1 MYGYAQHRTPTD
13 ELLEIMAGEL
23 QRERLDLIE
32 RIKKQD
38 QSALTEFYDAY
49 GGFVYNMAMH
59 VLRNEAAAEEVTQD
73 IFFQIWRKPDSWDPD
88 KGRLSSWL
96 LAATRYKAIDRLRRE
111 ERRPIR
117 QSIALDDLAHL
128 LASHDSVGDED
139 SARILRELLKE
150 LPAEQRQ
157 VINLA
162 FFRGLTHTE
171 IAEQL
176 NLPLGTVKGRAR
188 LALEKLR
195 DGWQSAAGDLK

>member
-1 MYGYAQHRTPTD
+1 MVS
-13 ELLEIMAGEL
+13 EL
-23 QRERLDLIE
+23 QRERIDLIE
-32 RIKKQD
+32 RIRKQD
-38 QSALTEFYDAY
+38 ESALTELYEAY

-59 VLRNEAAAEEVTQD
+59 VLRNETAAEEVTQD
-73 IFFQIWRKPDSWDPD
+73 IFFQIWRKPDSWNPE

-96 LAATRYKAIDRLRRE
+96 LAATRYRAIDRLRRE

-128 LASHDSVGDED
+128 LASHDTVGDARQD
-139 SARILRELLKE
+139 SGRLLRDLLKD

-162 FFRGLTHTE
+162 FFRGMTHAE
-171 IAEQL
+171 IAGQL
-176 NLPLGTVKGRAR
+176 NLPLGTVKGRVR

-195 DGWQSAAGDLK
+195 DGWQAAVDDLK

>member
-1 MYGYAQHRTPTD
+1 MV
-13 ELLEIMAGEL
+13 GEL
-23 QRERLDLIE
+23 QRERIDLIE
-32 RIKKQD
+32 RIKMQD
-38 QSALTEFYDAY
+38 QAALTELYEAY

-96 LAATRYKAIDRLRRE
+96 LAATRYKSIDRLRRE

-117 QSIALDDLAHL
+117 QSISLDDLAHL
-128 LASHDSVGDED
+128 LTSHETVGEED
-139 SARILRELLKE
+139 SGRLLRELLKE

-162 FFRGLTHTE
+162 FFRGMTHGE
-171 IAEQL
+171 IAEHLQ
-176 NLPLGTVKGRAR
+176 LPLGTVKGRVR

-195 DGWQSAAGDLK
+195 DGWQAAGNDLN

>member
-1 MYGYAQHRTPTD
+1 MVK
-13 ELLEIMAGEL
+13 EL
-23 QRERLDLIE
+23 QRERIDLIE
-32 RIKKQD
+32 RIKRQD
-38 QSALTEFYDAY
+38 QSALTELYEAY

-59 VLRNEAAAEEVTQD
+59 VLRNETAAEEVTQD
-73 IFFQIWRKPDSWDPD
+73 IFFQIWRKPDSWNPE

-96 LAATRYKAIDRLRRE
+96 LAATRYRAIDRLRRE

-128 LASHDSVGDED
+128 LASHDTVGDSQQD
-139 SARILRELLKE
+139 SGRLLRELLKD

-162 FFRGLTHTE
+162 FFRGMTHAE
-171 IAEQL
+171 IAEHL
-176 NLPLGTVKGRAR
+176 NLPLGTVKGRVR

-195 DGWQSAAGDLK
+195 DGWQAAVDDLK